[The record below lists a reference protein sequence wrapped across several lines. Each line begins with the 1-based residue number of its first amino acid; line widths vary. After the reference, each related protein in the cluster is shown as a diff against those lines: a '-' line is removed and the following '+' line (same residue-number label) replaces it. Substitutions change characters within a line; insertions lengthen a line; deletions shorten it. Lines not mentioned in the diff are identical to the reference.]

1 MRLCLDEL
9 YTPLIAAR
17 LRKLDHDVISVH
29 DRSGLLGTPER
40 DLLEL
45 MAAERRAIVTANIAD
60 FMALVSRLALE
71 GRDHHGL
78 LLTSDA
84 AMPRSRNTIGLY
96 VRTIDRYLIAHPA
109 EDALRNRV
117 GWLAPSANHPEPAP
131 RRRRPNPPGASLT
144 RRA

>member
-9 YTPLIAAR
+9 YTPLIAAQ
-17 LRKLDHDVISVH
+17 LRELDHDAISVH
-29 DRSGLLGTPER
+29 DRSGLPGTSDR

-45 MAAERRAIVTANIAD
+45 MVAERRAVLTANVAD
-60 FMALVSRLALE
+60 FMIVVSRLAVE

-84 AMPRSRNTIGLY
+84 AMPRSRNTVGLY
-96 VRTIDRYLIAHPA
+96 VRTIDRYLVAHPA

-117 GWLAPSANHPEPAP
+117 DWLRPPAEA
-131 RRRRPNPPGASLT
+131 R
-144 RRA
+144 